1 MLMEKLFDNL
11 ALKVDP
17 FAACRLADGWR
28 LRLPCRDWVTF
39 HYVLAGDGKLKLG
52 SGELLE
58 MNSNSLA
65 VMPPGLSHAIQ
76 CGEVNNE
83 TGIDGQGDPNAPICE
98 LVAGPID
105 DSVFTVACGRIQV
118 SYAGGMGL
126 FDHLKEAI
134 VLDFKESALM
144 RGIFETLID
153 EYRREGAASAAMMT
167 ALMNQCLIE
176 VLRRASEEKDGVLPW
191 LSALDDPRLARVI
204 QIILDQPEQPHT
216 LDSLAEIAHMSRSTF
231 IRHFEK
237 CFGRTTMDYLRDV
250 RLRRGAQLLQT
261 TSQSVDGITS
271 KVGFASRSHFSKAFQ
286 EQFGVSPMEFRK
298 QQQH

>member
-39 HYVLAGDGKLKLG
+39 HYVLSGDGELKLG

-58 MNSNSLA
+58 MKSNSLA
-65 VMPPGLSHAIQ
+65 VMPPGLNHSIQ
-76 CGEVNNE
+76 CGSVINE
-83 TGIDGQGDPNAPICE
+83 TGVEGQGDPSAPICE
-98 LVAGPID
+98 LIAGPLD
-105 DSVFTVACGRIQV
+105 GPLFTVACGRIQV

-126 FDHLKEAI
+126 FDHMKEAI
-134 VLDFKESALM
+134 VLDFSETPQVRA
-144 RGIFETLID
+144 IFESLIE
-153 EYRREGAASAAMMT
+153 EYRRSGAASAAMMT

-176 VLRRASEEKDGVLPW
+176 VLRRVSEENEVLPW

-204 QIILDQPEQPHT
+204 QTVLDHPEQAHT
-216 LDSLAEIAHMSRSTF
+216 LDSLAETAHMSRSTF

-237 CFGRTTMDYLRDV
+237 CFGRTPMDYLRDV

-261 TSQSVDGITS
+261 TGHSVDGITG